1 MHKPALPDNAPH
13 VALNT
18 PAAFHPSMRT
28 PAMTDTNWIDET
40 AYIFRQRPTALETD
54 FVHQDGPERLTAD
67 PLALLLHIAAT
78 ISLL

>member
-1 MHKPALPDNAPH
+1 
-13 VALNT
+13 
-18 PAAFHPSMRT
+18 
-28 PAMTDTNWIDET
+28 MTDTNWIDET